1 MFYPGVRFCVF
12 RITNN
17 RHDASQCAS
26 CVMRG
31 SAQRRLQPIQIG
43 TIVRDNRGGRQLALR
58 RMARPMPE
66 QAGVLAAS
74 KLTLPARP

>member
-1 MFYPGVRFCVF
+1 
-12 RITNN
+12 
-17 RHDASQCAS
+17 
-26 CVMRG
+26 MRG

>member
-1 MFYPGVRFCVF
+1 MSPEVILLERVK
-12 RITNN
+12 
-17 RHDASQCAS
+17 
-26 CVMRG
+26 
-31 SAQRRLQPIQIG
+31 IQIG